1 MASKGVHQGFGRL
14 HDAAFVAPRLH
25 GRSVHREADA
35 RTRRQTFGVGRRP
48 AQLHRVYLLVVFA
61 GAVVDDVVEN
71 DVVGAAH
78 VEGIIGGAEMRPVV
92 FGGFAV
98 GEFVQVV
105 VVIADHAVNGDSER
119 CELLPDFGEQLRRV
133 PYDFAQQNRGLIDSL
148 RFFCGRCGL
157 QRRDYLGAE
166 PFEMLVGLGLRV
178 GDGQQFVTCRGSGP
192 RLQFE
197 VETFGRRG
205 VGEEKLRDA
214 LFERCDVPRRG
225 YDADE

>member
-1 MASKGVHQGFGRL
+1 MPVSYTHLDVRMSRYEMDFMASKGVHQGFGRL

-119 CELLPDFGEQLRRV
+119 CELLPDLS
-133 PYDFAQQNRGLIDSL
+133 LIHILPRHFPCFSGSQSVSVCLSL
-148 RFFCGRCGL
+148 S
-157 QRRDYLGAE
+157 QSQ
-166 PFEMLVGLGLRV
+166 P
-178 GDGQQFVTCRGSGP
+178 
-192 RLQFE
+192 
-197 VETFGRRG
+197 
-205 VGEEKLRDA
+205 
-214 LFERCDVPRRG
+214 
-225 YDADE
+225 